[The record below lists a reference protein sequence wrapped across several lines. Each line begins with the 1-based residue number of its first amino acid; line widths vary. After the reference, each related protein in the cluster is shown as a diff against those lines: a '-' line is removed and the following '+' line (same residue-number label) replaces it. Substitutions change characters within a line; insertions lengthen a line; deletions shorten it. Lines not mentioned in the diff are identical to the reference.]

1 MIFRIIS
8 VKITYFTSKYPELK
22 ELLKQQKTDKK
33 NENNSINSFAS
44 RYRDTKIY
52 ANVLHRGVT
61 DVIEKLSEKQHELSC
76 EIYQQL
82 LASQPYSYSRGKWF
96 CRLAL
101 LLHHH
106 LKKYKLAYTVCKDG
120 LNDDYVEIAD
130 RNELIKRFKKLH
142 KQCVSSNKCK
152 IPTPKSS
159 CFCFEL
165 KNGEDFIDSK
175 KFKYVIIGGKPV
187 NRKEGEKSRFFG
199 YDDNVVSVEELVI
212 QYFEMEE
219 NGGWNG
225 IHCEGSIYRMIFSI
239 FMYDI
244 IFNDDISYV
253 FQTPYQDSPLDL
265 GTEWFYLNRKKIIEQ
280 YVEEM
285 SKFDDERIED
295 IVTKIYLEHNGESI
309 AGINWDRF
317 EFTDIIE
324 ICKGI
329 GGYGIAQICLLFSK
343 NYRYWSGGL
352 PDLML
357 WRKVKDEKYECK
369 IVEVKGPR
377 DKLSEKQNCWIL
389 YLDKYAKLDVSVAKI
404 KEEF

>member
-1 MIFRIIS
+1 M
-8 VKITYFTSKYPELK
+8 KD
-22 ELLKQQKTDKK
+22 LLKQQKVLR
-33 NENNSINSFAS
+33 NENKSTSSFAS
-44 RYRDTKIY
+44 RYRDITIY
-52 ANVLHRGVT
+52 GSLLHRGVS
-61 DVIEKLSEKQHELSC
+61 DVIEKLSHKQHELSC

-106 LKKYKLAYTVCKDG
+106 LKKYKLAYTVCKDA
-120 LNDDYVEIAD
+120 LSDDYVEIAD
-130 RNELIKRFKKLH
+130 RNELIKRYKKLH
-142 KQCVSSNKCK
+142 KQCVSSNKVK
-152 IPTPKSS
+152 IPRPKSS
-159 CFCFEL
+159 CFAL
-165 KNGEDFIDSK
+165 KKGEDFIDSK

-187 NRKEGEKSRFFG
+187 NCKEGEKSRFFG
-199 YDDNVVSVEELVI
+199 YDDSVVSVEELVI

-239 FMYDI
+239 FMFDI

-253 FQTPYQDSPLDL
+253 FQTPYQDSPLDIT
-265 GTEWFYLNRKKIIEQ
+265 TEWFYLNRKDIIEQ
-280 YVEEM
+280 YAE
-285 SKFDDERIED
+285 KLGGFDDTDIEAT
-295 IVTKIYLEHNGESI
+295 VNKIYLEHHGESVI
-309 AGINWDRF
+309 GINWDRF
-317 EFTDIIE
+317 ELDHIIE
-324 ICKGI
+324 ISKAI
-329 GGYGIAQICLLFSK
+329 GGYGIAQICVLLSK

-357 WRKVKDEKYECK
+357 WRKVNDKEYECK

-389 YLDKYAKLDVSVAKI
+389 YLDKYAKLNVCVAKI